1 MSLDEAARQ
10 LKMAVHDAQVSFD
23 CVGLGDL
30 DRAQEHA
37 VTARTAADAA
47 LLALTQALQDMT
59 PEEAQAAGE
68 RAVAALEESEPPVT
82 GVEERV

>member
-10 LKMAVHDAQVSFD
+10 LKMAVHDGQVAFD

-37 VTARTAADAA
+37 VTARAAADAA
-47 LLALTQALQDMT
+47 EVALAQALKDLT
-59 PEEAQAAGE
+59 PEEAQSAGE
-68 RAVAALEESEPPVT
+68 KAVSALEENV
-82 GVEERV
+82 

>member
-10 LKMAVHDAQVSFD
+10 LKMAAHDAQVSFD

-37 VTARTAADAA
+37 VTLRAAADAA
-47 LLALTQALQDMT
+47 LTALGQAAADMS
-59 PEEAQAAGE
+59 PQEAQVAGE
-68 RAVAALEESEPPVT
+68 NAVVALAEDS
-82 GVEERV
+82 

>member
-1 MSLDEAARQ
+1 MSLEEAARQ
-10 LKMAVHDAQVSFD
+10 LKMAVHDSQVAFD

-47 LLALTQALQDMT
+47 EAALARAIQDMS
-59 PEEAQAAGE
+59 PEQAQSEGE
-68 RAVAALEESEPPVT
+68 RAVVALEEA
-82 GVEERV
+82 

>member
-1 MSLDEAARQ
+1 MSLEEAARQ
-10 LKMAVHDAQVSFD
+10 LKMAVHDAQVAFD

-37 VTARTAADAA
+37 VTARAAADAA
-47 LLALTQALQDMT
+47 EVALEVAVKDLT

-68 RAVAALEESEPPVT
+68 RAVKALEEA
-82 GVEERV
+82 